1 LLRVILKV
9 GILTDAC
16 HRYIWPINTYSKPFT
31 MSQPAADEKILSID
45 IGGSRIK
52 AILLDVEGGMLIEY
66 NRVDTPAPSTPQN
79 VIRAIGGLAQR
90 FPGFT
95 RVSVGFPGYVK
106 RGIVHTAPNLGTDS
120 WQGTNLSEELIGLLG
135 KPVRVVND
143 ADLQGLGIAKGNG
156 LEMVVTLGTGFGTS
170 LLMDGILLPH
180 LELAHHPFSKER
192 EYDEYI
198 GNRGF
203 LEVGVDKWNRRLQKV
218 IATLVTVFNY
228 DHLYI
233 SGGNAKKITFPLNS
247 NISLATNLDGI
258 RGGAKLWS
266 HNHYNV

>member
-1 LLRVILKV
+1 
-9 GILTDAC
+9 
-16 HRYIWPINTYSKPFT
+16 
-31 MSQPAADEKILSID
+31 MSQPGADEKILSID

-52 AILLDVEGGMLIEY
+52 AILLDINGEMLIEY
-66 NRVDTPAPSTPQN
+66 RRVDTPAPSTPQN
-79 VIRAIGGLAQR
+79 VIREVCALAQS

-106 RGIVHTAPNLGTDS
+106 KGIVQTAPNLGTGY
-120 WQGTNLSEELIGLLG
+120 WKGAELGKNLSKALG

-143 ADLQGLGIAKGNG
+143 ADLQGLGIARGNG
-156 LEMVVTLGTGFGTS
+156 LEMVVTLGTGFGTA

-180 LELAHHPFSKER
+180 LELAHHPFSKDK

-203 LEVGVDKWNRRLQKV
+203 LEVGAEKWNRRLQKV
-218 IATLVTVFNY
+218 ITTLTTVFNY

-233 SGGNAKKITFPLNS
+233 SGGNAKKITFELSS
-247 NISLATNLDGI
+247 NITLATNLDGI
-258 RGGAKLWS
+258 RGGAKLWGRE
-266 HNHYNV
+266 HYNV

>member
-1 LLRVILKV
+1 
-9 GILTDAC
+9 
-16 HRYIWPINTYSKPFT
+16 
-31 MSQPAADEKILSID
+31 MSQPAADEKILSVD

-52 AILLDVEGGMLIEY
+52 AILLDVEGNMLIEY
-66 NRVDTPAPSTPQN
+66 KRVDTPAPSTPQN
-79 VIRAIGGLAQR
+79 VIRAIGTLAQS

-106 RGIVHTAPNLGTDS
+106 RGIVHTAPNLGS
-120 WQGTNLSEELIGLLG
+120 EYWEGTNLRDELSNLLG

-143 ADLQGLGIAKGNG
+143 ADLQGLGIARGNG

-203 LEVGVDKWNRRLQKV
+203 LEAGADKWNRRLQKV
-218 IATLVTVFNY
+218 IATLITVFNY

-233 SGGNAKKITFPLNS
+233 SA
-247 NISLATNLDGI
+247 SL
-258 RGGAKLWS
+258 
-266 HNHYNV
+266 Y

>member
-1 LLRVILKV
+1 
-9 GILTDAC
+9 
-16 HRYIWPINTYSKPFT
+16 
-31 MSQPAADEKILSID
+31 MSQAAADEKILSFD

-52 AILLDVEGGMLIEY
+52 AILLDTEGNALIEY
-66 NRVDTPAPSTPQN
+66 QRIDTPAPSTAQN
-79 VIRAIGGLAQR
+79 VIRAIGNLAQR

-106 RGIVHTAPNLGTDS
+106 RGIVHTAPNLGTGY
-120 WQGTNLSEELIGLLG
+120 WKGINLRDELASLLG

-143 ADLQGLGIAKGNG
+143 ADLQGLGIAKGQG
-156 LEMVVTLGTGFGTS
+156 LEMVVTLGTGFGTA

-180 LELAHHPFSKER
+180 LELAHHPFTKDR
-192 EYDEYI
+192 EYDEYV
-198 GNRGF
+198 GNRGYI
-203 LEVGVDKWNRRLQKV
+203 EAGAEKWNRRLQKV
-218 IATLVTVFNY
+218 IATLTTVFNY

-233 SGGNAKKITFPLNS
+233 SGGNAKKINFPLSS

-266 HNHYNV
+266 HDHYNV

>member
-1 LLRVILKV
+1 MARR
-9 GILTDAC
+9 
-16 HRYIWPINTYSKPFT
+16 HRYIWPHITYSKTFI
-31 MSQPAADEKILSID
+31 MSQSAADEKILSFD

-52 AILLDVEGGMLIEY
+52 AILLDVEGKMLIEY

-79 VIRAIGGLAQR
+79 VIRAIGNLAQN
-90 FPGFT
+90 FPGYT

-106 RGIVHTAPNLGTDS
+106 RGIVHTAPNLGTAY
-120 WQGTNLSEELIGLLG
+120 WKGTNLRDELTSLLG

-156 LEMVVTLGTGFGTS
+156 LEMVVTLGTGFGTA

-203 LEVGVDKWNRRLQKV
+203 LEVGVEKWNRRLQKV
-218 IATLVTVFNY
+218 IATLTTVFNY

-247 NISLATNLDGI
+247 NITLATNLDGI

-266 HNHYNV
+266 HDHYNV